1 MLKKPL
7 LLCLLSATFVSGAAI
22 GSNASAMTSSIAI
35 QQNQQEKNLNESAQE
50 SSSASASA
58 SVQAQTPLD
67 RSGLDRASV
76 HLQILQQ
83 SSTHFSESNAATAAK
98 KNNGFDKK
106 AQLNSK
112 PGSSTGI

>member
-1 MLKKPL
+1 
-7 LLCLLSATFVSGAAI
+7 
-22 GSNASAMTSSIAI
+22 MTSSIAI
-35 QQNQQEKNLNESAQE
+35 QQNQQEKTLNESAQE

-58 SVQAQTPLD
+58 SSQTQTPLD

-83 SSTHFSESNAATAAK
+83 SSTHFSEAGTSTAK
-98 KNNGFDKK
+98 KPTSFDKK